1 MAYADACYHHFWAG
15 DTKYVGRIA
24 RRQGYVIIINNPG
37 EYCSHHITSYHIDS
51 PPICALVSPSAI
63 HYIYTIWHKSTRC
76 YTSNPNLYILCAELP
91 DRDGARAGI
100 CSPPCTS
107 APKWSSTLA
116 PIPTASV
123 RVPVPVLARGPVPVS
138 LPAPVPVRV
147 SAPVPAPARA
157 PASAR
162 AMSTPDSRAMEPDNP
177 CSTPSEK
184 VYPEEQE
191 STEEAE
197 VASLTAGS
205 GGIIVHLSRSTKTT
219 SPVRLTRTTVARRVA

>member
-1 MAYADACYHHFWAG
+1 MAYADACYHHFWVG
-15 DTKYVGRIA
+15 NTKYVGRIA

-63 HYIYTIWHKSTRC
+63 HYIYTIWHKNTRC

-91 DRDGARAGI
+91 DRDGARPGI

-123 RVPVPVLARGPVPVS
+123 RV
-138 LPAPVPVRV
+138 
-147 SAPVPAPARA
+147 PVPAPARA